1 MNTTRD
7 ILNNITEKLCGK
19 YIIEVSKEFTKY
31 VDPSLE
37 TIVVYLKRNKT
48 TIFWKTIVI
57 IKTKIV
63 NIKKMYEFIALI
75 KESLPDPSN
84 ADLYLFSIIEDNNS
98 LGQCLKIESSELLC
112 RKFVLRPQETII
124 EMLSRSFL
132 IPLDNYEQESINLN
146 PIENAIK
153 STKSKHS
160 WLKANE
166 LKKWRTLF
174 NSNLNNLDI
183 VDKIIE

>member
-57 IKTKIV
+57 IKTKII

-84 ADLYLFSIIEDNNS
+84 ADLYLFSIIEDNKS
-98 LGQCLKIESSELLC
+98 LGQ
-112 RKFVLRPQETII
+112 
-124 EMLSRSFL
+124 
-132 IPLDNYEQESINLN
+132 
-146 PIENAIK
+146 
-153 STKSKHS
+153 
-160 WLKANE
+160 
-166 LKKWRTLF
+166 
-174 NSNLNNLDI
+174 
-183 VDKIIE
+183 

>member
-1 MNTTRD
+1 
-7 ILNNITEKLCGK
+7 
-19 YIIEVSKEFTKY
+19 
-31 VDPSLE
+31 
-37 TIVVYLKRNKT
+37 
-48 TIFWKTIVI
+48 
-57 IKTKIV
+57 
-63 NIKKMYEFIALI
+63 MYEFIALI

-84 ADLYLFSIIEDNNS
+84 ADLYLFSIIEDNKS